1 MRLAKRNIYDN
12 LKFSR
17 TLIRKRICIHIYEAE
32 SRAKQSLA
40 KRERAEDS
48 GLHGKLGAPRPPHRA
63 WPLPAR
69 AGSGQSATARLHSVG
84 SVQSVYTGRKGG
96 GGRLESPGLP
106 LLPDRCSHPG
116 RREPDRSLRMG
127 LASLFRA
134 RKIREFATLTSP
146 PNCVGLSIKQ
156 AEKRQTQKEETLPA
170 AHFHPLQHICGD
182 SPPFTPPFTPL
193 FPFRNS
199 SRPPARCPSPTTE
212 DRGKKKNRP
221 RGHPELRDPSAPP
234 EPCLLP
240 QALTHPSKCASAS
253 CRRGGR
259 RGRRW

>member
-1 MRLAKRNIYDN
+1 MY
-12 LKFSR
+12 
-17 TLIRKRICIHIYEAE
+17 IYEAE
-32 SRAKQSLA
+32 SRAKRSLA
-40 KRERAEDS
+40 KRQRAEDS
-48 GLHGKLGAPRPPHRA
+48 GLHGKLGAPGRPHWA

-69 AGSGQSATARLHSVG
+69 AGSGQSATARSHSVG

-106 LLPDRCSHPG
+106 LPPDRCPHPG
-116 RREPDRSLRMG
+116 RREPDPSLRMG

-134 RKIREFATLTSP
+134 RKIREFSTLTSP
-146 PNCVGLSIKQ
+146 PNCVGLSIRQ
-156 AEKRQTQKEETLPA
+156 AEKRQTQKEKTLPA
-170 AHFHPLQHICGD
+170 AHFQPLQHICGD
-182 SPPFTPPFTPL
+182 RPPFTPL
-193 FPFRNS
+193 FPIRNS
-199 SRPPARCPSPTTE
+199 SRPPARRPSPTTA
-212 DRGKKKNRP
+212 DRGKKKKKQPKNRP

-234 EPCLLP
+234 GPGLLS